1 MLQGAEGEQT
11 LAHRRVRGAQYERAC
26 GGGQGV
32 LLVVAALDLEIV
44 HENEVG
50 DAAVPRHDELTAVAA
65 EGGGAS
71 AAGGAHVGAET
82 GGAPDRDVTEGNA
95 ASGPQLADLRA
106 HGVVAGIEH
115 GHTAADA
122 QIGEHLPL
130 GRGVGLKA
138 AMPGKMIR
146 RDVEHHG
153 HIRREQARRGQLV
166 AGGLRH
172 VHVGVPGG
180 HRIDASL
187 ADVAHGGR
195 VHARLP
201 QQMAGERGRSG
212 LAVGASDGDPL
223 RGSVALAPGEFHLA
237 DHLGGGRSGAPIE
250 RGVLGNA
257 GARDA
262 QIVGAFDGL
271 VVEEHHGPAL
281 AGALGPGQRRLA
293 RRAGG
298 HGQRLHAAAQR
309 IQAVLRRRCA
319 RLSQP

>member
-1 MLQGAEGEQT
+1 
-11 LAHRRVRGAQYERAC
+11 
-26 GGGQGV
+26 
-32 LLVVAALDLEIV
+32 
-44 HENEVG
+44 
-50 DAAVPRHDELTAVAA
+50 
-65 EGGGAS
+65 
-71 AAGGAHVGAET
+71 
-82 GGAPDRDVTEGNA
+82 
-95 ASGPQLADLRA
+95 
-106 HGVVAGIEH
+106 
-115 GHTAADA
+115 
-122 QIGEHLPL
+122 
-130 GRGVGLKA
+130 
-138 AMPGKMIR
+138 MPGKMIR

-281 AGALGPGQRRLA
+281 AGASAQASAASPGAPAATASVSTRLPSA
-293 RRAGG
+293 SK
-298 HGQRLHAAAQR
+298 QYSAAAVPDFPSPKISTRPRFFGACFLPAIISTFSMPSLAIASTPPASSRSTAQS
-309 IQAVLRRRCA
+309 RRRPACPKRSRSA
-319 RLSQP
+319 RPPSSPTSPSSRNDGAEAP